1 MYKQPSSRTCFICG
15 RENEVGLKMDFYN
28 DNEAKQ
34 VRSQIIIP
42 EHFNGY
48 PGVAHGGIIGAIL
61 DETSGRA
68 VMLDGN
74 KDDLFVTTKLEVKYR
89 KPTPTEE
96 PLTVIGWIIRR
107 DRTRAKVAAEL
118 RRADGTVT
126 AQCHATVIKPP
137 AAYLELCNWAEEDKY
152 WRVYED

>member
-1 MYKQPSSRTCFICG
+1 MEKQPSSRTCFICG
-15 RENEVGLKMDFYN
+15 RENNVGLKMDFYN
-28 DNEAKQ
+28 DKETRQ
-34 VRSQIIIP
+34 VKSTIVIP

-68 VMLDGN
+68 ILLDGN

-96 PLTVIGWIIRR
+96 PLTAIGWIIRR
-107 DRTRAKVAAEL
+107 DRSRAKVAAEL
-118 RRADGTVT
+118 RRSDGTVT
-126 AQCHATVIKPP
+126 AQCQATVIKPP
-137 AAYLELCNWAEEDKY
+137 KSYLESCNWAEEDKY